1 MRIYFGMLPCAKTH
15 RIYMF
20 ALRKPGEERFSE
32 RSEAVVLLS
41 VLSGVPVGI
50 VYRSDLHT
58 TSLRVL

>member
-1 MRIYFGMLPCAKTH
+1 MKSAYTALAGLRRIYFAMFPCAKTR

-20 ALRKPGEERFSE
+20 TLHKPGEERFSK

-50 VYRSDLHT
+50 VWE
-58 TSLRVL
+58 